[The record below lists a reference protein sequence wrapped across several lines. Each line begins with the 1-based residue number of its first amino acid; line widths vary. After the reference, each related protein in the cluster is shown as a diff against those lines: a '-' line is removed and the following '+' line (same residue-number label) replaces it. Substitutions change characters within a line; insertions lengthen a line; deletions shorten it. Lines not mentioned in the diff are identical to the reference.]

1 MNGAPMHPVVKQ
13 LIAVRALRSIGQGAM
28 VVDLTLYLK
37 DLHWSGAAIGGVT
50 SAAGLVGAGLILVV
64 GILSDRMGRK
74 PFLLIYEG
82 LTTVSAVVASVTTFG
97 LVLILAIVLAGFG
110 RGQSGAA
117 GPFSPAEQALL
128 ARHVARADRGRVFSL
143 NNAVGFIGMA
153 IGSLLG
159 GLPALLRHTPPLVAY
174 RPVFW
179 MVAVLSLVCVLVIT
193 RISEEKIGSSSSA
206 EAAVKHGLDTSLPPD
221 PTGTI
226 PIVTV
231 EQGQGQRQ
239 GAAIGALAAQPA
251 PQAVPQPSPQP
262 SPQDEERQ
270 IRKQENR
277 SLLTLALVNVLNG
290 LAVGLTGP
298 MMAYWFSLR
307 YGASTAQIGAT
318 LSVSF
323 LMTGI
328 FSLVSGRM
336 AARIGMVKSV
346 TWMRVLG
353 SAAMLVLPFM
363 PNFAL
368 ASVLFVVRN
377 AVNRG
382 TQGNRTALGASLTR
396 DKRRGLAT
404 SINALSMR
412 LPSSIGPTVTGYL
425 FDADLLSL
433 PLILT
438 AVLQLINAGIY
449 QRVFGAYDRKAQAG
463 PEG

>member
-1 MNGAPMHPVVKQ
+1 MNAVPMHPVVKQ
-13 LIAVRALRSIGQGAM
+13 LLAVRALRSIGQGAM
-28 VVDLTLYLK
+28 VVDLTLYLR
-37 DLHWSGAAIGGVT
+37 DLNWSGAAIGGVT
-50 SAAGLVGAGLILVV
+50 SAAGLVGAALILVV

-74 PFLLIYEG
+74 PFLLIYEV
-82 LTTVSAVVASVTTFG
+82 LTTVCALVASLTTLG

-128 ARHVARADRGRVFSL
+128 ARHVARPDRGRVFSL

-159 GLPALLRHTPPLVAY
+159 GLPALLHHMSPLIAY

-179 MVAVLSLVCVLVIT
+179 TVAVLSIVCVLVIS
-193 RISEEKIGSSSSA
+193 RIREEKPEGVAGVID
-206 EAAVKHGLDTSLPPD
+206 E
-221 PTGTI
+221 
-226 PIVTV
+226 
-231 EQGQGQRQ
+231 
-239 GAAIGALAAQPA
+239 
-251 PQAVPQPSPQP
+251 PQAS
-262 SPQDEERQ
+262 DEAGRMRRDEAQRLLQAEEKQ

-277 SLLTLALVNVLNG
+277 SLTTLALVNVLNG

-318 LSVSF
+318 LAISF
-323 LMTGI
+323 LLTGV
-328 FSLVSGRM
+328 FSIVSGRM
-336 AARIGMVKSV
+336 ASRMGMVKSV
-346 TWMRVLG
+346 TWMRVFG
-353 SAAMLVLPFM
+353 SVAMLALPFM
-363 PNFAL
+363 PNFGF
-368 ASVLFVVRN
+368 ASLLFVVRN

-438 AVLQLINAGIY
+438 GALQLINAGIY
-449 QRVFGAYDRKAQAG
+449 QWVFGRYDREAKADG
-463 PEG
+463 EV